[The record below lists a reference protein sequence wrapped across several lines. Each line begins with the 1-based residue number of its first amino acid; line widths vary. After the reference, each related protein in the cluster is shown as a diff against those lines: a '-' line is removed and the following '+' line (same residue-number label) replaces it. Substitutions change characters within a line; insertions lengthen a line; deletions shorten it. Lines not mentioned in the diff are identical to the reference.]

1 MIRRVW
7 AGQMTF
13 AAEARRVHGAR
24 RGTALGDP
32 RSTSK
37 PLTIL
42 GCTGEANRPR
52 NGRTQVYAPDSRL
65 PQQG

>member
-7 AGQMTF
+7 TGQMTF

-24 RGTALGDP
+24 RGTAPGDP
-32 RSTSK
+32 RSTGK
-37 PLTIL
+37 PLTIQ

-52 NGRTQVYAPDSRL
+52 NGRTQVNAPDSGL
-65 PQQG
+65 PQHG